1 MKRGLVTGGSGKGE
15 LADFFQDFKYV
26 LNVSRKEQDKQKWL
40 KMTETDRQGENW
52 NQSSRGY
59 GKKLGPEEG
68 YLVF

>member
-40 KMTETDRQGENW
+40 KMTETDREKTGIKVLEDMGRN
-52 NQSSRGY
+52 
-59 GKKLGPEEG
+59 
-68 YLVF
+68 